1 MGLFDRMKDA
11 QQQAQQAMAAAGA
24 PPQVPGGM
32 PGMDMSTMGGDM
44 AAQAAYAQ
52 KAQKLHNQG
61 IEAPGQVHAIRTTGV
76 TDPGGGQET
85 DFDVTITPAG
95 GEPYQTT
102 IRQFMLPA
110 MLEGIS
116 EGAAI
121 TVKYDADDPSQA
133 LIYGW

>member
-11 QQQAQQAMAAAGA
+11 QQQAQDAMAAAGA
-24 PPQVPGGM
+24 AQAPAGMPGGM
-32 PGMDMSTMGGDM
+32 DGAAM

-52 KAQKLHNQG
+52 KAQKLHAQG
-61 IEAPGQVHAIRTTGV
+61 VEAPGQVHAIRPTGQ
-76 TDPGGGQET
+76 TDMGGGQEV

-95 GEPYQTT
+95 GSPYQTT
-102 IRQFMLPA
+102 IRQSMLPA
-110 MLEGIS
+110 QLEGIS

-121 TVKYDADDPSQA
+121 TVKYDPDDASQA